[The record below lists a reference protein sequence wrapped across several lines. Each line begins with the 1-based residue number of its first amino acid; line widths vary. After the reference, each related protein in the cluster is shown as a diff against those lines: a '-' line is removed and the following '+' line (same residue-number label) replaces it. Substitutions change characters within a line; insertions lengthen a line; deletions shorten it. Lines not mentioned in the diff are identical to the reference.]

1 MKKHFFILIMLFAF
15 NVSAFSQRIAV
26 LEFNAGAGISQADVD
41 GISAIFNTYFSP
53 KGYTLVERTQINRV
67 IDEQNFQRGKITQ
80 DQMVRIGQILNV
92 SKVVLGDINLVLK
105 QYNVDVRVIDVESGT
120 IAAKE
125 GTTWNPGHSYRTMMK
140 NLATRLANTI
150 AISPMSSNGPA
161 SSSKLLARNSIET
174 LYDYLKIYPKEL
186 GVFQS
191 IPYNVIKQI
200 NNQAQYEYD
209 TWRIPTEEE
218 LSLLQANGY
227 LSAGKYMTEE
237 NPTGI
242 VLLVTD
248 KPTAKE
254 LAEAKRIEAERIAE
268 EERQRAEEQR
278 QLELEREQ
286 FKSGLGVNGV
296 YKIGDYY
303 NRNGKEGIVYS
314 VSEDGM
320 HGKLVSL
327 VENYFPYNYYY
338 GSEVYNRSVNGNSWD
353 YCPSTNDYDGNGNT
367 DVILKCFEERNFNP
381 SFLTNIREMR
391 RAGWFIPAL
400 NDVKLIKQKEDLI
413 NKALS
418 ILGEKNL
425 CDAKELLSSTLYCYE
440 GLSGLVSVYKY
451 NMRGVTFN
459 NIGESFAWRYVTS
472 F

>member
-200 NNQAQYEYD
+200 NNQ
-209 TWRIPTEEE
+209 
-218 LSLLQANGY
+218 
-227 LSAGKYMTEE
+227 
-237 NPTGI
+237 
-242 VLLVTD
+242 
-248 KPTAKE
+248 
-254 LAEAKRIEAERIAE
+254 
-268 EERQRAEEQR
+268 
-278 QLELEREQ
+278 
-286 FKSGLGVNGV
+286 
-296 YKIGDYY
+296 GD
-303 NRNGKEGIVYS
+303 N
-314 VSEDGM
+314 
-320 HGKLVSL
+320 
-327 VENYFPYNYYY
+327 
-338 GSEVYNRSVNGNSWD
+338 
-353 YCPSTNDYDGNGNT
+353 
-367 DVILKCFEERNFNP
+367 
-381 SFLTNIREMR
+381 
-391 RAGWFIPAL
+391 
-400 NDVKLIKQKEDLI
+400 
-413 NKALS
+413 
-418 ILGEKNL
+418 
-425 CDAKELLSSTLYCYE
+425 
-440 GLSGLVSVYKY
+440 
-451 NMRGVTFN
+451 
-459 NIGESFAWRYVTS
+459 
-472 F
+472 

>member
-1 MKKHFFILIMLFAF
+1 MLFTF

-26 LEFNAGAGISQADVD
+26 LEFNAGAGVSQADVD

-105 QYNVDVRVIDVESGT
+105 QYNVDVRVINVESGT

-125 GTTWNPGHSYRTMMK
+125 GATWSPGSSYRTMMK
-140 NLATRLANTI
+140 NLATRLASTI
-150 AISPMSSNGPA
+150 AISPMSSNGSA
-161 SSSKLLARNSIET
+161 SSSKLLTRSNVEI

-254 LAEAKRIEAERIAE
+254 IAEAKRIEEERIAE
-268 EERQRAEEQR
+268 EERQKAEEQR
-278 QLELEREQ
+278 QLELAIEQ

-303 NRNGKEGIVYS
+303 NRNGMEGIVYS
-314 VSEDGM
+314 VSDDGM
-320 HGKLVSL
+320 HGKIVSL
-327 VENYFPYNYYY
+327 DEYEVSGSIRIYRKSNYDKYY
-338 GSEVYNRSVNGNSWD
+338 
-353 YCPSTNDYDGNGNT
+353 PATNDYNGEGNT
-367 DVILKCFEERNFNP
+367 DVIIKCCEVERFYP
-381 SFLTNIREMR
+381 VPLGSIGKMR

-400 NDVKLIKQKEDLI
+400 DDVKLIKQRKDLI
-413 NKALS
+413 NVGLF
-418 ILGEKNL
+418 ILEKGEL
-425 CDAKELLSSTLYCYE
+425 CKYGIGLLSSTLESSE
-440 GLSGLVSVYKY
+440 GLSGLVSVLDFYMKE
-451 NMRGVTFN
+451 VTFKEN
-459 NIGESFAWRYVTS
+459 SSGSSCLRYVS
-472 F
+472 YF